1 MVPFMAKRYPE
12 SVKQSV
18 CKQIL
23 DGSYSLA
30 EIAKMNNIAY
40 STLFRWKSQLLPQG
54 DTMNQ
59 HKFSSQEKLDMLFAT
74 ASMSEAEI
82 SEFCR
87 NKGIYPHMLE
97 TWKQACLNNIDN
109 PSSRA
114 KSLDKEKKALLAENK
129 YLKKEI
135 RRKDKALAETTALLV
150 LKKKAQQL
158 WGETEDE
165 L

>member
-1 MVPFMAKRYPE
+1 
-12 SVKQSV
+12 
-18 CKQIL
+18 
-23 DGSYSLA
+23 
-30 EIAKMNNIAY
+30 
-40 STLFRWKSQLLPQG
+40 
-54 DTMNQ
+54 MNQ
-59 HKFSSQEKLDMLFAT
+59 HKFSSQENLDMLFAT

-97 TWKQACLNNIDN
+97 TWKHACLKNIDN
-109 PSSRA
+109 RSSSA

>member
-1 MVPFMAKRYPE
+1 MAKRYPE
-12 SVKQSV
+12 SVKQSI

-23 DGSYSLA
+23 DGFYSLA
-30 EIAKMNNIAY
+30 QIAKMNNIPY
-40 STLFRWKSQLLPQG
+40 STVFTWKTKLLSKG
-54 DTMNQ
+54 DSMKK
-59 HKFSSQEKLDMLFAT
+59 HKFSPQEKLDMLFAT

-97 TWKQACLNNIDN
+97 SWKQACLKNMDN
-109 PSSRA
+109 SFTA
-114 KSLDKEKKALLAENK
+114 KSLAKEKKALLAENK

-150 LKKKAQQL
+150 LKKKAEQL
-158 WGETEDE
+158 WGEREDDV
-165 L
+165 

>member
-1 MVPFMAKRYPE
+1 
-12 SVKQSV
+12 
-18 CKQIL
+18 
-23 DGSYSLA
+23 
-30 EIAKMNNIAY
+30 
-40 STLFRWKSQLLPQG
+40 
-54 DTMNQ
+54 
-59 HKFSSQEKLDMLFAT
+59 MLFAT

-97 TWKQACLNNIDN
+97 TWKQACLKNIDK
-109 PSSRA
+109 SSNTNTLEKA
-114 KSLDKEKKALLAENK
+114 KKALMDEIK
-129 YLKKEI
+129 SLKKEI

-158 WGETEDE
+158 WGEPEDE

>member
-54 DTMNQ
+54 ALCVRVDVPLCQGRCCLKVMGIKNQ
-59 HKFSSQEKLDMLFAT
+59 NIVSKPEGKGCLGYKL
-74 ASMSEAEI
+74 S
-82 SEFCR
+82 C
-87 NKGIYPHMLE
+87 KGYF
-97 TWKQACLNNIDN
+97 
-109 PSSRA
+109 
-114 KSLDKEKKALLAENK
+114 
-129 YLKKEI
+129 
-135 RRKDKALAETTALLV
+135 
-150 LKKKAQQL
+150 
-158 WGETEDE
+158 
-165 L
+165 